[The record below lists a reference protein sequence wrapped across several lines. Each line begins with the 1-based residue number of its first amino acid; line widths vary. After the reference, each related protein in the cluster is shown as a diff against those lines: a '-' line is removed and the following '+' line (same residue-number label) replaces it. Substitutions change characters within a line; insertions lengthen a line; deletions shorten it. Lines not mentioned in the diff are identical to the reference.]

1 MRCSFLLVLMLIA
14 SNAAAQGASPNIWA
28 DLKSKREALPGLHQE
43 FEVTQSYVTSHG
55 TQESRRKLIVD
66 ISGNKWRERT
76 VSGSEDRT
84 RIFDGQEL
92 FVLEEGGDEYVRT
105 KRKGKEEEP
114 QPGPYNSMN
123 LDLAKAKELE
133 RLPCG
138 FPGADHACVILDIP
152 VKKWMVAASSDQV
165 TRLSEGDAR
174 LKVDS
179 DTGMVVQLNMA
190 ALIESEHGG
199 YRRNMIYSLAKMG
212 YGAAPN
218 AAMFHLPETG
228 LHEVK
233 ELSRWD
239 AARIKKQL
247 LGKPAPELEVT
258 DMQGNRVSLASL
270 KGKTVLLDFWTT
282 WCPPCIADAPALD
295 KLYTKYGDKNLMIVG
310 ISMNEDRVVVE
321 KFLKS
326 HPHTFPVILTSENE
340 LPRPYQIGIFPTYM
354 VVSPDGT
361 LTTAV
366 QGDQGFGDLRKY
378 LQKAGMDTE

>member
-1 MRCSFLLVLMLIA
+1 MSL
-14 SNAAAQGASPNIWA
+14 
-28 DLKSKREALPGLHQE
+28 
-43 FEVTQSYVTSHG
+43 
-55 TQESRRKLIVD
+55 RRKLIVD

-190 ALIESEHGG
+190 ALIESEHGA
-199 YRRNMIYSLAKMG
+199 I
-212 YGAAPN
+212 
-218 AAMFHLPETG
+218 
-228 LHEVK
+228 
-233 ELSRWD
+233 
-239 AARIKKQL
+239 
-247 LGKPAPELEVT
+247 
-258 DMQGNRVSLASL
+258 
-270 KGKTVLLDFWTT
+270 
-282 WCPPCIADAPALD
+282 
-295 KLYTKYGDKNLMIVG
+295 
-310 ISMNEDRVVVE
+310 
-321 KFLKS
+321 
-326 HPHTFPVILTSENE
+326 
-340 LPRPYQIGIFPTYM
+340 
-354 VVSPDGT
+354 
-361 LTTAV
+361 
-366 QGDQGFGDLRKY
+366 
-378 LQKAGMDTE
+378 

>member
-1 MRCSFLLVLMLIA
+1 MRCSFLLALLLVA
-14 SNAAAQGASPNIWA
+14 SNAAAQAPSGNLWA
-28 DLKSKREALPGLHQE
+28 DLKARREALAGLHQE
-43 FEVTQSYVTSHG
+43 FDVTQSYVTSHG
-55 TQESRRKLIVD
+55 TQESRRKLVIE

-84 RIFDGQEL
+84 RIFDGQDL

-105 KRKGKEEEP
+105 KRKGKDEDP
-114 QPGPYNSMN
+114 QPGPYNSVD
-123 LDLAKAKELE
+123 LDLAKAKELQ
-133 RLPCG
+133 RVPCG
-138 FPGADHACVILDIP
+138 FPGADHTCIILDVP
-152 VKKWMVAASSDQV
+152 VKKWIRAGSSDQM

-174 LKVDS
+174 LKIDS
-179 DTGMVVQLNMA
+179 ETGMVVQSNMA
-190 ALIESEHGG
+190 ALIENDRGG

-212 YGAAPN
+212 YGAAPD
-218 AAMFHLPETG
+218 AAMFRLPETG

-247 LGKPAPELEVT
+247 LGKPAPDLDVT

-295 KLYTKYGDKNLMIVG
+295 KLYAKFGDKNLMIVG
-310 ISMNEDRVVVE
+310 ISMNEDRAVVE
-321 KFLKS
+321 KFLKT
-326 HPHTFPVILTSENE
+326 HPHTFPVVLTSENE

-354 VVSPDGT
+354 VISPDGT

-366 QGDQGFGDLRKY
+366 EGDQGFGDLRKF